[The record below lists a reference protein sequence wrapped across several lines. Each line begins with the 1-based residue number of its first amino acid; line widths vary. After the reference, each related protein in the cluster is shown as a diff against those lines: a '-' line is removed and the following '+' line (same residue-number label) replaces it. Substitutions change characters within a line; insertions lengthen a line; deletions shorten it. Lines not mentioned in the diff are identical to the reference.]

1 MNMPVTEILLKWY
14 DIHKRDLPWRKSREP
29 YYIWVSEI
37 ILQQTRVLQGMDYY
51 NRFIETF
58 PDIFSLAGAPVEKVL
73 KVWEGL
79 GYYSRARN
87 MHETAQKVVEIF
99 GGKFPHQYDELLKLK
114 GIGPYTAAAIA
125 SIAYQQPVPLV
136 DGNVY
141 RVFSRLFGI
150 DIPSDTAKGKKKMI
164 HIATTLLPAG
174 RPGDFNQAVMEFGA
188 LQCVPGKPDC
198 SRCPLRK
205 MCLAK
210 KQDRV
215 EELPV
220 KDKETKIITRYIH
233 YLVWISNGEIILKQR
248 KEKDI
253 WYKLYDFPE
262 IPDKKGIEPR
272 KLFRGFLG
280 KHGIS
285 YDQHA
290 KMFISEPVLHQ
301 LTHRHIIARFYHVY
315 NKKWHIDMDEGN
327 FRVPL
332 DHMKNYAFPR
342 LITAYME
349 KFPERFLSDNE

>member
-1 MNMPVTEILLKWY
+1 MNLPVTEILLKWY
-14 DIHKRDLPWRKSREP
+14 DIHKRDLPWRKSRNP

-37 ILQQTRVLQGMDYY
+37 ILQQTRVVQGMDYY
-51 NRFIETF
+51 SRFIDAF

-73 KVWEGL
+73 KIWEGL

-87 MHETAQKVVEIF
+87 MHETARNLVENF
-99 GGKFPHQYDELLKLK
+99 GGKFPYQYNELLKLK

-141 RVFSRLFGI
+141 RVFSRLFAIG
-150 DIPSDTAKGKKKMI
+150 IPSDTAKGKNKMI
-164 HIATTLLPAG
+164 HIAATLLPAG

-198 SRCPLRK
+198 SLCPLRNV
-205 MCLAK
+205 CLAK
-210 KQDRV
+210 KQDRI
-215 EELPV
+215 EEFPV
-220 KDKETKIITRYIH
+220 KEKEIKIITRYIH
-233 YLVWISNGEIILKQR
+233 YLVWINKGEIIIKQR

-262 IPDKKGIEPR
+262 LSHNTGIEPR
-272 KLFRGFLG
+272 QLLQDFLR
-280 KHGIS
+280 KSGIP
-285 YDQHA
+285 YDQHT
-290 KMFISEPVLHQ
+290 KMFVSEPVLHK

-315 NKKWHIDMDEGN
+315 DKEWAFGIGEEN
-327 FRVPL
+327 FRIPL
-332 DHMKNYAFPR
+332 DQMKTYAFPR